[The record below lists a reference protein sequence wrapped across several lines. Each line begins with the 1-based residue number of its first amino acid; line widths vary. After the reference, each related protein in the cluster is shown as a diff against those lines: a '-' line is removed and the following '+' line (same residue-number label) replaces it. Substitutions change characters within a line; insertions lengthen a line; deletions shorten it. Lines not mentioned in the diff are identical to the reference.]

1 MKEKNYIAKVGD
13 TINVILKNGKTERGV
28 VQGLE
33 PLEIGTTSW
42 STIQFRNNEIDKI
55 INGDEQLRY

>member
-1 MKEKNYIAKVGD
+1 MKEKKYIAKVGD

-28 VQGLE
+28 VQNLE
-33 PLEIGTTSW
+33 PLEISTTSW
-42 STIQFRNNEIDKI
+42 STIEFRNNEIDKI

>member
-33 PLEIGTTSW
+33 PLEISTTSW
-42 STIQFRNNEIDKI
+42 STIEFRNNEIDKI